1 MAEITVD
8 FEDYVSESDIAEM
21 VRDAVRYQIKEKARY
36 VVDYYGYDT
45 LINNVAYETVRQ
57 MLDEH
62 VRQMLDEQGLDI
74 NEMLTESVKKVI
86 DKLSEYTVFYDGAE
100 YNSYGAQ
107 SKYKSHGR
115 VVMNE
120 VIDELR
126 PEIKDKVHELM
137 VDKLDADWL
146 IDAAVDAFKK
156 ELSEQLSGN

>member
-21 VRDAVRYQIKEKARY
+21 VRDAVEYQIREKARH

-57 MLDEH
+57 MLDE
-62 VRQMLDEQGLDI
+62 QNLNID
-74 NEMLTESVKKVI
+74 EMLTESVKKVI
-86 DKLSEYTVFYDGAE
+86 NKLSEYTVFYDGAE

-115 VVMNE
+115 IVMDE
-120 VIDELR
+120 IIDELR

-137 VDKLDADWL
+137 VDKIDADWL
-146 IDAAVDAFKK
+146 IDAATDAFQK

>member
-8 FEDYVSESDIAEM
+8 IEDYVSESDIAEM
-21 VRDAVRYQIKEKARY
+21 VRDAVRYQIQEKARY

-45 LINNVAYETVRQ
+45 FINNVAYET
-57 MLDEH
+57 

-86 DKLSEYTVFYDGAE
+86 NKLSEYTVFYDGAE

-115 VVMNE
+115 VVLNE

-137 VDKLDADWL
+137 VDKIDADWL
-146 IDAAVDAFKK
+146 IDAATDAFQK
-156 ELSEQLSGN
+156 ELSEQLRGENK

>member
-8 FEDYVSESDIAEM
+8 LEDYVSESDIAEM
-21 VRDAVRYQIKEKARY
+21 VRNAVRYQIKEKARY

-45 LINNVAYETVRQ
+45 LINNVAYET
-57 MLDEH
+57 

-100 YNSYGAQ
+100 YNSCGAQ

>member
-8 FEDYVSESDIAEM
+8 IEDYVSESDVAEM
-21 VRDAVRYQIKEKARY
+21 VRDAVEYQIREKARH

-57 MLDEH
+57 MLDE
-62 VRQMLDEQGLDI
+62 QGLNID
-74 NEMLTESVKKVI
+74 EMLTESVKKVI
-86 DKLSEYTVFYDGAE
+86 NKLSEYTVFYDGAE

-115 VVMNE
+115 IVMDE
-120 VIDELR
+120 IIDELR

-137 VDKLDADWL
+137 VDKIDADWL
-146 IDAAVDAFKK
+146 IDAATDAFQK

>member
-21 VRDAVRYQIKEKARY
+21 VRDAVQYQIREKARH

-45 LINNVAYETVRQ
+45 LINNVAYVT
-57 MLDEH
+57 

-86 DKLSEYTVFYDGAE
+86 NKLSEYTVFYDGAE

-120 VIDELR
+120 IIDELR

-137 VDKLDADWL
+137 VDKIDADWL
-146 IDAAVDAFKK
+146 IDVATDAFEN
-156 ELSEQLSGN
+156 ELREQLSGN